1 MKKKAL
7 RRRVAARCIFFSIPL
22 FTLAFAQVRAM
33 AAELAGT
40 VQGANL
46 PIGGSTVTLYAAGT
60 GALTQLAQGNT
71 DDDGAFHLNFD
82 QTPGSFNLW
91 YRQTRK

>member
-1 MKKKAL
+1 
-7 RRRVAARCIFFSIPL
+7 
-22 FTLAFAQVRAM
+22 M

-40 VQGANL
+40 VQGANH